1 MQDTSRQ
8 EFAISD
14 LPTKSVA
21 FHPEFATITREFPS
35 GPYTI
40 TINGIHHEVNIDS
53 IHVESTGSAHVI
65 DIQHAIIN
73 RREPLPRMASSD
85 NKAYDPVRDLGFGRV
100 PSCSCNEALRQAQDM
115 LGQSNYEKAYMGGEN
130 QFITSGAMP
139 LLQQTYDPVWK
150 GEKPSVEE
158 GWIQTPDPEKLAFY
172 PKQFCQVVV
181 HLEGQRTTPVSVPT
195 SEALFGTARGIHQA
209 EGTGHAEEVI
219 LRLSYTVRAMFDLRL
234 HNLSIDTPSSSAKI
248 RLCALFTNMTSETWQ
263 DAQVTL
269 SALQAHLSRLEQ
281 KMPSLQPWEMCA
293 RPTESIWA
301 VQPILPALGTP
312 APRKAFPDFSSAPIH
327 LLKSVRNLGGG
338 EYIPLDSE
346 VPESISQAYGLSVA
360 YELPGRRVIMPSF
373 APRRHEIAELDLK
386 TVSFTYVI
394 VPKKHAAAFLRA
406 RIQNDL
412 PVIMSGGEVN
422 VTVDGT
428 CFGRT
433 KVSTCPPK
441 GSFELNLGVDRFI
454 QVTYNEPGITG
465 FRTTDNAEHI
475 TYLKASCKVKNT
487 RTWAVDVLVLD
498 QVPVSVDDSF
508 RVDILTPVALNV
520 PGDKVDLIE
529 PGKPRKTVEL
539 GRGGEIRWE
548 VRVEPGEEIELDLKY
563 SLTTPLE
570 RGTVVFPVSFSKAP
584 DALGSQVD

>member
-21 FHPEFATITREFPS
+21 FHPEFATITREFPVCFQS

-40 TINGIHHEVNIDS
+40 SISGIHHEVNIDS
-53 IHVESTGSAHVI
+53 IHVDSTGSAKVI

-73 RREPLPRMASSD
+73 RREPLPHKVSSD
-85 NKAYDPVRDLGFGRV
+85 NKAYDPVRDLGSGRV
-100 PSCSCNEALRQAQDM
+100 PSCSCNEALSQAHDM
-115 LGQSNYEKAYMGGEN
+115 LGQSNYEMADIRGEN
-130 QFITSGAMP
+130 QYSGFNTSGAMP
-139 LLQQTYDPVWK
+139 LLLQSCDLVWK
-150 GEKPSVEE
+150 GEKP
-158 GWIQTPDPEKLAFY
+158 TFY

-195 SEALFGTARGIHQA
+195 TEALFGTAGGIHQA
-209 EGTGHAEEVI
+209 EGSGQ
-219 LRLSYTVRAMFDLRL
+219 LQAMSDLRL

-248 RLCALFTNMTSETWQ
+248 RLCALFTNMTSETWH

-269 SALQAHLSRLEQ
+269 SASQAHVSRLEQ
-281 KMPSLQPWEMCA
+281 NMPSLQPWEMCA

-312 APRKAFPDFSSAPIH
+312 APRKPFPDFSFAPTH
-327 LLKSVRNLGGG
+327 DFYDTFTKSVRNLGGEG
-338 EYIPLDSE
+338 YIPLDSE
-346 VPESISQAYGLSVA
+346 VPESISQGYGLSVA

-394 VPKKHAAAFLRA
+394 VPKKHVAAFLCA

-454 QVTYNEPGITG
+454 QVTYNESGITG

-487 RTWAVDVLVLD
+487 RSWAVNVLVLD

-508 RVDILTPVALNV
+508 RFEILAPVALKV

-539 GRGGEIRWE
+539 GRGRLIHYWG
-548 VRVEPGEEIELDLKY
+548 D
-563 SLTTPLE
+563 
-570 RGTVVFPVSFSKAP
+570 
-584 DALGSQVD
+584 

>member
-8 EFAISD
+8 EFAVSD

-21 FHPEFATITREFPS
+21 FHPEIATITREFPS

-53 IHVESTGSAHVI
+53 IHVESTGSAKVI
-65 DIQHAIIN
+65 DIQHGIIN
-73 RREPLPRMASSD
+73 RKEPLPRKASSG
-85 NKAYDPVRDLGFGRV
+85 NKAYDPVRDLGFGRA
-100 PSCSCNEALRQAQDM
+100 PSCGCSEALRQAQDM
-115 LGQSNYEKAYMGGEN
+115 LGQSNYENAYMGGEN
-130 QFITSGAMP
+130 QYSGFNTSSARP
-139 LLQQTYDPVWK
+139 LLLQSCDPVWK

-181 HLEGQRTTPVSVPT
+181 HLEGQRTPVSVPST
-195 SEALFGTARGIHQA
+195 ETTVGAARGIQT
-209 EGTGHAEEVI
+209 EGSGQNEEVM
-219 LRLSYTVRAMFDLRL
+219 LHLSYTVRAMSDLRL

-269 SALQAHLSRLEQ
+269 SVSQAHVSRLEQ

-301 VQPILPALGTP
+301 VQPILPALGTT
-312 APRKAFPDFSSAPIH
+312 APRKPFPDLSFAPTHDFFDTITR
-327 LLKSVRNLGGG
+327 SVRNLGGEG
-338 EYIPLDSE
+338 YIPLDSE
-346 VPESISQAYGLSVA
+346 VPESISQGYGLSVA

-454 QVTYNEPGITG
+454 QVTYNEPGITE

-487 RTWAVDVLVLD
+487 RTWAADVLVLD

-508 RVDILTPVALNV
+508 QVDILTPVALKV
-520 PGDKVDLIE
+520 PG
-529 PGKPRKTVEL
+529 
-539 GRGGEIRWE
+539 IRW
-548 VRVEPGEEIELDLKY
+548 I
-563 SLTTPLE
+563 S
-570 RGTVVFPVSFSKAP
+570 
-584 DALGSQVD
+584 